1 MELHAMQWVDSLSQ
15 AAARSFVSGI
25 WQGVLLA
32 AGVALCLR
40 LMPKMTAALRFSI
53 WTAVFLVIVLLP
65 FLHFSSTGARPFM
78 PAPGAIL
85 QMDIRWS
92 FAIAALWLLL
102 SLVRAVKL
110 AMSILQLRGL
120 WKRATPVETSATC
133 VSLPTRFGSRM
144 VQLCTSEEIDRPSVI
159 GFFSP
164 RILIPVWLFEKL
176 TPAELEQIVLHEMGH
191 LSRADDWINLLQ
203 KIGLVLFPLNPVLM
217 WIERRLCFERELAC
231 DDGVLRFTKAATYAS
246 CLTSLAESRLARRS
260 VSLSLG
266 AWERQSE
273 LARRVHSI
281 LRRGESMSP
290 CQARVVLSA
299 MVGALLVGAAGLSR
313 CPQLVSFSAA
323 NSGAGSIAETPA
335 QLQPQRLPATEYRP
349 VVFHPSDAPH
359 ETLLKASLPMAR
371 ETKPVSHNANHVAR
385 KKSHPAAIPAV
396 QHAKGIQSGS
406 QGWVVLT
413 SWDVPADE
421 SGRASVRS
429 TVRSTLRLGMTLTVT
444 DERLP
449 MPRYAALPTVNG
461 WLVIQL

>member
-1 MELHAMQWVDSLSQ
+1 MELQAMQWVDSLSQ
-15 AAARSFVSGI
+15 VAARSFVSGI
-25 WQGVLLA
+25 WQGGLLA

-40 LMPKMTAALRFSI
+40 LMPKMTAALRFSV
-53 WTAVFLVIVLLP
+53 WTAVFVVIVLLP
-65 FLHFSSTGARPFM
+65 FLHFSSTGARHLM
-78 PAPGAIL
+78 SAPGAIL
-85 QMDIRWS
+85 LMDIRWS
-92 FAIAALWLLL
+92 FAIGALWLLL

-133 VSLPTRFGSRM
+133 VSLPTRFGSRI

-246 CLTSLAESRLARRS
+246 CLTSLAESRLTRRS

-290 CQARVVLSA
+290 RQARMVLSA
-299 MVGALLVGAAGLSR
+299 MVAALLAGAAGLSR

-323 NSGAGSIAETPA
+323 NSEAGSIAESPV
-335 QLQPQRLPATEYRP
+335 QLQPQRSAAAAYRP

-371 ETKPVSHNANHVAR
+371 ETKSDQPER
-385 KKSHPAAIPAV
+385 KPRCAQEISPCGSPRGATR
-396 QHAKGIQSGS
+396 KGNPSGNS
-406 QGWVVLT
+406 GLGCPYVV
-413 SWDVPADE
+413 
-421 SGRASVRS
+421 GS
-429 TVRSTLRLGMTLTVT
+429 TG
-444 DERLP
+444 
-449 MPRYAALPTVNG
+449 G
-461 WLVIQL
+461 

>member
-15 AAARSFVSGI
+15 VAARSFVSGI
-25 WQGVLLA
+25 WQGALLA
-32 AGVALCLR
+32 AGVGLCLR
-40 LMPKMTAALRFSI
+40 LMPKMTAALRFSV

-65 FLHFSSTGARPFM
+65 FLHLSSTGAHPLM
-78 PAPGAIL
+78 SAPGAIL

-92 FAIAALWLLL
+92 FGIAAVWLLL

-120 WKRATPVETSATC
+120 WQRAIPVKTGAGS
-133 VSLPTRFGSRM
+133 VSLPTRFGSRTA
-144 VQLCTSEEIDRPSVI
+144 QLCTSAEVDRPSVI

-164 RILIPVWLFEKL
+164 RILIPLWLFEKL

-231 DDGVLRFTKAATYAS
+231 DDGVLRVTKAATYAS
-246 CLTSLAESRLARRS
+246 CLTSLAENRLARRS

-273 LARRVHSI
+273 LARRIHII
-281 LRRGESMSP
+281 LRRGESMNQR
-290 CQARVVLSA
+290 QARMVLSG
-299 MVGALLVGAAGLSR
+299 MVLVLVAGAAGLSR
-313 CPQLVSFSAA
+313 CPQLVSFSARSA
-323 NSGAGSIAETPA
+323 AVGAIADSPA
-335 QLQPQRLPATEYRP
+335 QMQSERLPAAEYRP
-349 VVFHPSDAPH
+349 VVFHPSEAPH
-359 ETLLKASLPMAR
+359 ATLLKVSLPLTRQA
-371 ETKPVSHNANHVAR
+371 KPIGQKTNHAPR
-385 KKSHPAAIPAV
+385 KKSHPAPAPVPAV
-396 QHAKGIQSGS
+396 QHAKGIQART
-406 QGWVVLT
+406 QQWVVLT
-413 SWDVPADE
+413 SWDVTADE
-421 SGRASVRS
+421 SGASK
-429 TVRSTLRLGMTLTVT
+429 MTLTVT

-449 MPRYAALPTVNG
+449 MPRYAAVPTING